1 MNSLHSLGVALW
13 QGNENAG
20 SADQHWLMIFVGVV
34 ALSLLL
40 NAFATVSAALSA
52 RKVFKEVLGL
62 LKDLHEKS
70 SPIIEKTNALI
81 NDLSP
86 KIRSV
91 TENVTQI
98 TYTVREKVDQ
108 VGETVS
114 NINRTVQEANM
125 KTRGQV
131 DHVDR
136 MVSSALHTTQDV
148 ADTVTHGIKVPIKQ
162 VAGIVAGLRVGLETL
177 VKNFSPNNGRGQGGP
192 GGSAL

>member
-1 MNSLHSLGVALW
+1 MNSLHSLGVVFW
-13 QGNENAG
+13 QGSEGAG
-20 SADQHWLMIFVGVV
+20 SSDQHWLMILVGIV
-34 ALSLLL
+34 ALSLLI
-40 NAFATVSAALSA
+40 NAIITLVAGFAAMKA
-52 RKVFKEVLGL
+52 FKEVTGL
-62 LKDLHEKS
+62 LKDLHGKA
-70 SPIIEKTNALI
+70 SPIIEKTNALMD
-81 NDLSP
+81 DLTP

-114 NINRTVQEANM
+114 HVNRTVQEANM

-148 ADTVTHGIKVPIKQ
+148 ADTVAHGIKVPIKQ

-177 VKNFSPNNGRGQGGP
+177 VKNFSPSNGRGP

>member
-13 QGNENAG
+13 QGSESAG
-20 SADQHWLMIFVGVV
+20 SSDQHWLMIFVGIV
-34 ALSLLL
+34 ALSLLI
-40 NAFATVSAALSA
+40 NAIITLVAGLTAL
-52 RKVFKEVLGL
+52 KVFKEVTGL

-70 SPIIEKTNALI
+70 SPIIEKTNALMD
-81 NDLSP
+81 DLTP

-114 NINRTVQEANM
+114 NINRTVQEANT

-148 ADTVTHGIKVPIKQ
+148 ADTVVHGIKVPIKQ

-177 VKNFSPNNGRGQGGP
+177 VKNFSSNNGRGT